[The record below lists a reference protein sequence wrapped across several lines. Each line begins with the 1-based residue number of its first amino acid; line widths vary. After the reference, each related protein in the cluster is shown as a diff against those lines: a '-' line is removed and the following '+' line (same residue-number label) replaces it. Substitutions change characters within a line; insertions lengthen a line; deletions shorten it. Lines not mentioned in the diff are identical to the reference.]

1 MRRGRG
7 KLRGA
12 AILIA
17 MAAGAFGVSP
27 CRAEEGK
34 RPVISV
40 ELGGGRWI
48 ADFGSH
54 LEREGA
60 YLGTPSLDMALFIP
74 IGRHLGAEALIG
86 SACVIHP
93 YSVPIDGSFIY
104 QQAGLWAGLELGR
117 MYGWLAVEAGFEHGT
132 LRVSE
137 YSSGVAGCAL
147 GLRAPL
153 SGGLS
158 LSATLRFRRGFL
170 QAVTIP
176 SAYGIDEIDH
186 PTSLSLTVGIAYS
199 L

>member
-1 MRRGRG
+1 MSRP
-7 KLRGA
+7 RGA
-12 AILIA
+12 ALLFALAVGAIG
-17 MAAGAFGVSP
+17 AAP
-27 CRAEEGK
+27 CPAEEGK
-34 RPVISV
+34 RPIFSV

-48 ADFGSH
+48 ADFGEH

-74 IGRHLGAEALIG
+74 LGKHLGVEALIG

-93 YSVPIDGSFIY
+93 YSEPIDGSFIY
-104 QQAGLWAGLELGR
+104 QQAGLWTCFELGQAR
-117 MYGWLAVEAGFEHGT
+117 AWIAAEAGFEHGS
-132 LRVSE
+132 LRVAE

-153 SGGLS
+153 AERLS
-158 LSATLRFRRGFL
+158 FSATLRFRRGFL

-186 PTSLSLTVGIAYS
+186 PTSLSLTAGIAYE